1 MKKIVYFFLL
11 AFLIK
16 PCFSQYIVTKV
27 NGSVKNETTH
37 EILKPGS
44 RYAKTDK
51 LTWITPNATV
61 RTILA
66 GEGVYILNQKT
77 DNGTGSKML
86 EIVKFTLH
94 LKSKEYNLSGRSDN
108 DNLVPAN
115 LNTEENINKKN
126 LITGENK
133 YLFDKNLYNVS
144 NGNKFFL
151 QTEFPGAAPV
161 IKSLRTSLDT
171 LILYNDDFKKAT
183 DENTADA
190 KYKLGFYSKENNTS
204 KLLVQIDPYFDS
216 TSEME
221 IIMQT
226 IVSADGKSDK
236 EKLKD
241 QCYHEIYQALGK
253 PSDITFQ
260 NSFDKI
266 FASSLQNSTSK
277 K

>member
-1 MKKIVYFFLL
+1 MKKVLYFFSL
-11 AFLIK
+11 AFVIQ

-27 NGSVKNETTH
+27 TGTVKNETTH

-51 LTWITPNATV
+51 LTWITPNAIV

-66 GEGVYILNQKT
+66 GKGVYIINQKT
-77 DNGTGSKML
+77 DDASGSTML

-94 LKSKEYNLSGRSDN
+94 LKSKEDNLSGRGDN
-108 DNLVPAN
+108 DNLVPDN
-115 LNTEENINKKN
+115 LNTEENINTKN
-126 LITGENK
+126 LISGENK
-133 YLFDKNLYNVS
+133 YLFDKSLYDVS
-144 NGNKFFL
+144 AGNKFFL
-151 QTEFPGAAPV
+151 QTEFPGGAPV

-171 LILYNDDFKKAT
+171 LILYSDDFKKAT

-216 TSEME
+216 TAEME
-221 IIMQT
+221 IIIQT

-241 QCYHEIYQALGK
+241 QCYHQIYQAMGK